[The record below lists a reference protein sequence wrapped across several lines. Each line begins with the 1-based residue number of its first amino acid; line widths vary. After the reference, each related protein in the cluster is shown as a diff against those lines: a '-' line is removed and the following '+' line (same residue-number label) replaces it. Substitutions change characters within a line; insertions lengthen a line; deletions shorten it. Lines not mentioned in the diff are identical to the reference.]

1 MNNMNNI
8 KSNPGI
14 LRSACLLGLF
24 GIAAA
29 GVLSAAAPAAAEK
42 ARAMLERL
50 DEDYSFS
57 DTQKKQVLAIF
68 EKQQAEIA
76 AIRADASLSDA
87 AKKKKT
93 ADASAVAYKQL
104 GDTFTPAQ
112 KEINRRKRAAKAETD
127 AADRS
132 SPASWLI
139 PGNGFEPVAAPSIGF
154 HETSYLS
161 LPGGRILTARGDHI
175 AVSTDGMKTFPD
187 KNNLPFVKNPPAADA
202 PRGAPRLAISAAT
215 GAWLVVWRTAH
226 TPAGLAQFWDKTTHN
241 YVPHLTGGQLMAARS
256 ADAGKTWSA
265 PLRISDPR
273 YTNGHPPRKILQ
285 TRSGVFLLPAQY
297 RTPNPGRHTVA
308 ILRSADDGLTWSAPA
323 PAFDLPNS
331 NGNHDGVVE
340 PTLIQLKDGAVWF
353 LTRTNLGAL
362 WESRSHDDGL
372 TWSPLRPTRIPASS
386 SPATL
391 ERLSD
396 GRLVLAWSPWKD
408 TEGNAPQTRGGTDT
422 TDCSLAVA
430 SWHRRELHLA
440 TSADEG
446 RTWSKPLVVARRP
459 RKSGVGTGWISYVTL
474 FEHGGHLYLFASMGG
489 LHARIPLD
497 KLP

>member
-1 MNNMNNI
+1 M
-8 KSNPGI
+8 KTT
-14 LRSACLLGLF
+14 RSTVKFARASASALLCLL
-24 GIAAA
+24 AAA
-29 GVLSAAAPAAAEK
+29 ALAAPVPDDAAK
-42 ARAMLERL
+42 ARARDFVSQL
-50 DEDYSFS
+50 DQDYNF
-57 DTQKKQVLAIF
+57 TPAQKKRVLAIF

-76 AIRADASLSDA
+76 AIRTDASLSDA
-87 AKKKKT
+87 AKKKKA
-93 ADASAVAYKQL
+93 ADASADAYKQL

-112 KEINRRKRAAKAETD
+112 KEINRRKRAAKAEAD
-127 AADRS
+127 AADRT

-139 PGNGFEPVAAPSIGF
+139 PGNGFEPVATPSIGWG
-154 HETSYLS
+154 ETSCLS
-161 LPGGRILTARGDHI
+161 LPDGRVLTARGDHI
-175 AVSTDGMKTFPD
+175 AASTDGMKTFPE
-187 KNNLPFVKNPPAADA
+187 KNNIPFVKNPPDDDA
-202 PRGAPRLAISAAT
+202 PRAPRLAISAVT
-215 GAWLVVWRTAH
+215 GAWLVVWRTPH
-226 TPAGLAQFWDKTTHN
+226 TPGDLAQFWDKSTHN
-241 YVPHLTGGQLMAARS
+241 YVPTLTGGQLMAARS
-256 ADAGKTWSA
+256 TDAGKTWSA

-297 RTPNPGRHTVA
+297 RTPNPGRHTVS

-372 TWSPLRPTRIPASS
+372 TWSPLRPTRIYASA

-408 TEGNAPQTRGGTDT
+408 TEGHPPQTRGGADT
-422 TDCSLAVA
+422 TDYSLAVA

-446 RTWSKPLVVARRP
+446 KTWSKPLVVARHP
-459 RKSGVGTGWISYVTL
+459 RKSGVFKGGWISYVTL
-474 FEHGGHLYLFASMGG
+474 FEHSGHLYLLANMGG
-489 LHARIPLD
+489 LHARIPLG

>member
-1 MNNMNNI
+1 MNNI
-8 KSNPGI
+8 KSNPCI
-14 LRSACLLGLF
+14 LLSACLLGLF
-24 GIAAA
+24 GIAASA
-29 GVLSAAAPAAAEK
+29 PSAAATPPPSAAEK
-42 ARAMLERL
+42 ARATLERL
-50 DEDYSFS
+50 DADYSFS

-68 EKQQAEIA
+68 EKQQTDIA
-76 AIRADASLSDA
+76 AAQADASLSPA
-87 AKKKKT
+87 ARKEKISR
-93 ADASAVAYKQL
+93 ANASAYGKLAAL
-104 GDTFTPAQ
+104 FTPAQ
-112 KEINRRKRAAKAETD
+112 KEIQRQKIAAKARD
-127 AADRS
+127 DDADRS
-132 SPASWLI
+132 EPASWLI

-154 HETSYLS
+154 HETSYIA
-161 LPGGRILTARGDHI
+161 LPDGRILTARGDHI
-175 AVSTDGMKTFPD
+175 AVSTDGMKTFPG
-187 KNNLPFVKNPPAADA
+187 KNNIPFIKNPPAADA
-202 PRGAPRLAISAAT
+202 PRLVISAAT

-241 YVPHLTGGQLMAARS
+241 YVPHLTGGQLMTARS
-256 ADAGKTWSA
+256 TDAGKTWSA

-297 RTPNPGRHTVA
+297 RTPSPGRHTVA
-308 ILRSADDGLTWSAPA
+308 ILRSTDDGLTWSAPA
-323 PAFDLPNS
+323 PAFDIPNS

-372 TWSPLRPTRIPASS
+372 TWSPLRPTRIPASN

-391 ERLSD
+391 ARLSD

-446 RTWSKPLVVARRP
+446 RTWSKPLVVARHS

-474 FEHGGHLYLFASMGG
+474 FEHGEHLYLFASMGG
-489 LHARIPLD
+489 LHARIPLG